1 MAILLQPAVTPM
13 KTVCRPLLAILLY
26 AAISQL
32 LSGLVFAQDQP
43 PQSPEGKAEAEAIY
57 HIAEFVE
64 WPEIN
69 APKGTTFN
77 FCVLGRDPFGE
88 LLEKAVLGHPIGEK
102 PTMIARGSRLEYLG
116 QCDVLFINSSES
128 KRLPKILGQV
138 RGKSVLTVSEARDF
152 AGDGGVIQFLK
163 DGNRISFVI
172 NVDAAQQAG
181 LRIRA
186 QLLSLA
192 KVVHNTEIATKE

>member
-1 MAILLQPAVTPM
+1 M
-13 KTVCRPLLAILLY
+13 KTVCRSLLAILLY
-26 AAISQL
+26 AAISPL

-43 PQSPEGKAEAEAIY
+43 PQSPEDKAEAETLY

-64 WPEIN
+64 WPATN
-69 APKGTTFN
+69 ARKGTTFN
-77 FCVLGRDPFGE
+77 FCVLGQDPFGE

-128 KRLPKILGQV
+128 KRLPKILSQV
-138 RGKSVLTVSEARDF
+138 RDKSVLTVSEADDF

-163 DGNRISFVI
+163 DGSRISFVI
-172 NVDAAQQAG
+172 NVDAAQRAG

-192 KVVHNTEIATKE
+192 KVVHNSEIGTKE